1 MYEYIFKYFEKNETY
16 VKYNYNL
23 NLLKKKY
30 IIKLYKCYGQNS

>member
-1 MYEYIFKYFEKNETY
+1 MNIYLNILKKKNETY